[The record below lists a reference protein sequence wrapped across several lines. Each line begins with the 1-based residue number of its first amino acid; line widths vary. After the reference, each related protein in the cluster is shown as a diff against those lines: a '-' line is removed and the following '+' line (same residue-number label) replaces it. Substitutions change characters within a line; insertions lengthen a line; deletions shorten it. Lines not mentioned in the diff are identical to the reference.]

1 MKTAAAALLVVTS
14 VTAQAAEPETLT
26 LACQGTTTSTLTP
39 DAKPEPISMGIII
52 DFAARTVVGLGDPEA
67 LGFPVK
73 ITRMNEVTIGF
84 SGSHEVGM
92 LRQYGSFAEMNG
104 SIDRVTGDVDASYT
118 TWEPVFSG
126 EGAGRNV
133 SGKTF
138 YSQRAYSLK
147 CRPAQRMF

>member
-1 MKTAAAALLVVTS
+1 MISALPH
-14 VTAQAAEPETLT
+14 AQSIS
-26 LACQGTTTSTLTP
+26 CQGTVTDNIKA
-39 DAKPEPISMGIII
+39 DAKPEPISMGIIV
-52 DFAARTVVGLGDPEA
+52 DFAARTVVGFGDPEA

-73 ITRMNEVTIGF
+73 ITGMNEVTLGF
-84 SGSHEVGM
+84 SGSYEVGM
-92 LRQYGSFAEMNG
+92 LRQYGSFAEING

-126 EGAGRNV
+126 EGAGRKV